1 MPFIDRDGASIHYEL
16 FGNDGQTVLLTHGF
30 SSSGAAFALNAQ
42 ALVDAGYRV
51 IIWDLR
57 GHGSTDAGTDP
68 SAYTVPLTLSDMG
81 ALLDE
86 VGADDAVLGGHSLGG
101 YLSLSFRTA
110 HPERVR
116 SLVLIDTGPG
126 YRDDKARAGWN
137 RFVDREAAQLA
148 AIHGEKVAA
157 RMMLTAEGILKQHDA
172 SVIESLSSIDVPTL
186 VIVGEKD
193 QPFRVG
199 SSYMASKIADA
210 ELVVIEGAGHS
221 PNVTHRDAFDAAMVK
236 FLTRLEAP

>member
-1 MPFIDRDGASIHYEL
+1 MPFLDRDGASIHYEF
-16 FGNDGQTVLLTHGF
+16 FGTEGPAVLLTHGF
-30 SSSGAAFALNAQ
+30 SSSGAAFASNAE
-42 ALVDAGYRV
+42 AIVDAGYRV
-51 IIWDLR
+51 ITWDLR
-57 GHGSTDAGTDP
+57 GHGSTDAGIDP
-68 SAYTVPLTLSDMG
+68 SAYTVLLTLADMA
-81 ALLDE
+81 ALLDAA
-86 VGADDAVLGGHSLGG
+86 GADDAVLGGHSLGG
-101 YLSLSFRTA
+101 YLSLSFRIA

-137 RFVDREAAQLA
+137 RFVDREASQLA
-148 AIHGEKVAA
+148 AIHGEEVAA

-172 SVIESLSSIDVPTL
+172 TVIESLSLIDVPTL

-193 QPFRVG
+193 EPFRAG

-221 PNVTHRDAFDAAMVK
+221 PNLSHRDAFDAAIVK
-236 FLTRLEAP
+236 FLARLEGP